1 MRLSAP
7 ETSRGPNHRRSLAP
21 TVAAC
26 FGAATVVAHIAPA
39 AVGWRSAR
47 CALIPRLAGIGRADH
62 IALTFDDGPDPTST
76 PRILDALDELAW
88 RATFFCLGSQARLY
102 PQVVAEVA
110 NRGHELAVH
119 GESHKSHLLR
129 SAPAVVKDV
138 LAARDLLE
146 GLSGRQLRWF
156 RPPYGAVAA
165 PTLVAARRSGLT
177 LLLWSAWGKD
187 WQAGTSGAQVADEV
201 ERTSVGGDTVLLHD
215 SDVTSAP
222 GSWRATVDSLPLLAE
237 RWSRRALTVG
247 PLSEHF

>member
-1 MRLSAP
+1 MRPPAP
-7 ETSRGPNHRRSLAP
+7 DISRGPNPRRSFAP

-26 FGAATVVAHIAPA
+26 LGGAAVLAHVAPA

-47 CALIPRLAGIGRADH
+47 CALTPRLAGIGRPDH

-88 RATFFCLGSQARLY
+88 RATFFCLGSQARRY

-110 NRGHELAVH
+110 NRGHEVAVH
-119 GESHKSHLLR
+119 GEAHRSHLLR

-138 LAARDLLE
+138 LAARDLLQE
-146 GLSGRQLRWF
+146 LSGRQLRWF
-156 RPPYGAVAA
+156 RPPYGAVGA

-177 LLLWSAWGKD
+177 LVLWSAWGKD
-187 WQAGTSGAQVADEV
+187 WQAGASGAHVATEV
-201 ERTSVGGDTVLLHD
+201 GRTSVGGDTVLLHD
-215 SDVTSAP
+215 CDVTSAP